1 MWENAGTVLWVN
13 PDSLERLREHT
24 IIIIMAVETVSISPP
39 LLSTDHFWF
48 KNNEEH
54 SIN

>member
-1 MWENAGTVLWVN
+1 MQEQSSGWTLTHLKGSV
-13 PDSLERLREHT
+13 EHT
-24 IIIIMAVETVSISPP
+24 IIIIMAVETVAISPP